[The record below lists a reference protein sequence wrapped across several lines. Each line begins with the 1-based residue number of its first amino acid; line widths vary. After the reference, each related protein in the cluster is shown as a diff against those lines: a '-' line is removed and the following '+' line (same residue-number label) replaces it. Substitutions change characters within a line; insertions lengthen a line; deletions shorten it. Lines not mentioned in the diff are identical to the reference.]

1 MAGVRSSDRRDLLIG
16 FTSLLAIMAAHALGE
31 TARDGLFL
39 AGLRAQM
46 LPWAYLTIA
55 GLALVVVRA
64 NAWVLQRSRDKRKL
78 LAKTMLG
85 AALIDFGLSWW
96 LGQGDQ
102 AQGRAFLLY
111 VWTGVFATVTVVQF
125 WLLIDDVVDV
135 GKAKRIFGPVAA
147 GGVLGATLGSLLAE
161 RLVDAGLPPHTL
173 IAAAGGAL
181 LLGAMVPLAWR
192 LPVAHDEPGEAHND
206 ETSTSLV
213 KDLVTL
219 CAHFYLR
226 RLLLI
231 VMVSTLA
238 LTGVDFVFKSMV
250 DAAYAGQPDG
260 AAAMSQFFARF
271 YFGINLVAL
280 FGQVVI
286 SPWVFT
292 RFGVNRALLLMPVLL
307 LLGAIGVIA
316 LPVLWMA
323 VVLKGVDGSLRHSL
337 QRTGME
343 VLYLPVPRR
352 LRERFKGLIDGVG
365 QRGGQALASVIILG
379 ALAMSGDIRIVAA
392 GTLVFVLIW
401 VAVLIS
407 IYRPYLELFRRTL
420 QSGVEPSA
428 GIGLVPLDLRALEAL
443 VASLNSER
451 DEEVLVTLELFERY
465 ERVALIPQLV
475 LYHPSPE
482 VVSRA
487 FSLFETTPDIN
498 ILPIAHRLLA
508 SPSDTIRAIALH
520 AIHQRQESKTLLEGF
535 LDDSC
540 PAVATTALVSSFQVP
555 GADTEALRLRV
566 SRLVL
571 ATDCQTLCAL
581 ADAVGRAGAQELHWV
596 LEELLVSRDLKVQA
610 AAARALAKVPA
621 MESLPRLLP
630 LLQRAVTRSPARD
643 AITALGQ
650 EALTPLAGYLADESL
665 PRRVRRHLPRTILRF
680 RSQAALNALSKRFL
694 RERDGAV
701 RFKILR
707 GMGRLIADNPGYTV
721 DRKMLE
727 DVVHSHLRRV
737 LQFEE
742 WRAALV
748 ASAKASP
755 RLLLTTGHELLLAS
769 LKEKRVNALERVFRV
784 LHMLKPGEG
793 YELYWRGLNNESTR
807 GRAASR
813 ELLEHALPVQFRE
826 TILALVDDVDP
837 AQRIARAATSINV
850 ARRTISHEHVIEELR
865 QDQSGMLK
873 AIAEYHN
880 AELAEER
887 TELEGRG
894 KVSLADIAER
904 SLATFQELDTSH
916 A

>member
-46 LPWAYLTIA
+46 LPWAYLAIA

-64 NAWVLQRSRDKRKL
+64 NAWVLRRSRDKRKL

-181 LLGAMVPLAWR
+181 IFGAMVPLAWR
-192 LPVAHDEPGEAHND
+192 MPAAHDEPGETNSG
-206 ETSTSLV
+206 EKSTSLV

-231 VMVSTLA
+231 VLVSTLA

-271 YFGINLVAL
+271 YFGINVVAL

-292 RFGVNRALLLMPVLL
+292 KFGVNRALLLMPILL
-307 LLGAIGVIA
+307 LLGAVGVIA

-323 VVLKGVDGSLRHSL
+323 VALKGVDGSLRHSL

-343 VLYLPVPRR
+343 VLYLPVPRH

-379 ALAMSGDIRIVAA
+379 ALSMSGDIRIVAA
-392 GTLVFVLIW
+392 GTSVFLLIW
-401 VAVLIS
+401 VAALVS
-407 IYRPYLELFRRTL
+407 AYRPYLELFRRTL

-428 GIGLVPLDLRALEAL
+428 GVGLLPLDLRALEAL

-475 LYHPSPE
+475 LYHPSPD
-482 VVSRA
+482 VVARA
-487 FSLFETTPDIN
+487 FSLFETTPNIN

-508 SPSDTIRAIALH
+508 SPSDPIRAIALH
-520 AIHQRQESKTLLEGF
+520 AIHQRQKSKALLDKF

-555 GADTEALRLRV
+555 ETDKEALRLRV
-566 SRLVL
+566 SRLL
-571 ATDCQTLCAL
+571 LSTECGPLSAL
-581 ADAVGRAGAQELHWV
+581 AHAIGRARAEELRWV
-596 LEELLVSRDLKVQA
+596 LDELLVRRDLNVQA
-610 AAARALAKVPA
+610 AAAEALAEVPA
-621 MESLPRLLP
+621 AESMGRLLP
-630 LLQRAVTRSPARD
+630 LLQRALTRSPARD
-643 AITALGQ
+643 AITALGPS
-650 EALTPLAGYLADESL
+650 ALPTLAAHLADESL
-665 PRRVRRHLPRTILRF
+665 PRRIRRHLPRTVLRF
-680 RSQAALNALSKRFL
+680 RSQAALNVLSDRFL

-707 GMGRLIADNPGYTV
+707 GMGRLIADNPGFVV

-727 DVVHSHLRRV
+727 GAVDSHLHRI
-737 LQFEE
+737 LQFEA
-742 WRAALV
+742 WHAALV

-769 LKEKRVNALERVFRV
+769 LKEKRINALERVFRL

-813 ELLEHALPVQFRE
+813 ELLEHALPAQFRA
-826 TILALVDDVDP
+826 TVLALIDDVDP
-837 AQRIARAATSINV
+837 LERIVRASASLGV
-850 ARRTISHEHVIEELR
+850 ARRTISHEHAIEELR
-865 QDQSGMLK
+865 RDQSGMLK

-880 AELAEER
+880 AELSEEDAEDH
-887 TELEGRG
+887 GRAN
-894 KVSLADIAER
+894 VSLADIAER
-904 SLATFQELDTSH
+904 SLASFQDLDSTH

>member
-1 MAGVRSSDRRDLLIG
+1 MRSSDRRDLLIG

-46 LPWAYLTIA
+46 LPWAYLAIA

-64 NAWVLQRSRDKRKL
+64 NAWVLRRSRDKRKL

-161 RLVDAGLPPHTL
+161 RLVDAGLQPHTL

-181 LLGAMVPLAWR
+181 VFGAMVPLAWR
-192 LPVAHDEPGEAHND
+192 IPAAHDDPGDKDGEN
-206 ETSTSLV
+206 STSLV

-231 VMVSTLA
+231 VLVSTLA

-286 SPWVFT
+286 SPWVFSK
-292 RFGVNRALLLMPVLL
+292 FGVNRALLLMPVLL
-307 LLGAIGVIA
+307 LLGAVGVIA

-323 VVLKGVDGSLRHSL
+323 VALKGVDGSLRHSL

-379 ALAMSGDIRIVAA
+379 ALSMSGDIRIVAA
-392 GTLVFVLIW
+392 GTSVFLLIW
-401 VAVLIS
+401 VMVLVS
-407 IYRPYLELFRRTL
+407 VYRPYLELFRRTL

-428 GIGLVPLDLRALEAL
+428 GVGLLPLDLRALEAL

-482 VVSRA
+482 VVARA
-487 FSLFETTPDIN
+487 FSLFETTPNIN

-508 SPSDTIRAIALH
+508 SPSDPIRAIALH
-520 AIHQRQESKTLLEGF
+520 AIHQRQRSKTLLDGF

-555 GADTEALRLRV
+555 EADKEALRVRV
-566 SRLVL
+566 SRLL
-571 ATDCQTLCAL
+571 LSTDGATLCAL
-581 ADAVGRAGAQELHWV
+581 AEAIGRARAEALHWV
-596 LEELLVSRDLKVQA
+596 LDELLRSRDLKVQA
-610 AAARALAKVPA
+610 AAAQALAQVPQI
-621 MESLPRLLP
+621 ESVPRLLP
-630 LLQRAVTRSPARD
+630 LLQRALTRPPARD
-643 AITALGQ
+643 AITALGPD
-650 EALTPLAGYLADESL
+650 ALPPLAAYMADESL
-665 PRRVRRHLPRTILRF
+665 PRRVRRHLPRTVLRF
-680 RSQAALNALSKRFL
+680 RTQAALDALSERFL
-694 RERDGAV
+694 QERDGAV

-707 GMGRLIADNPGYTV
+707 GMGRLIADNPGFRV
-721 DRKMLE
+721 DREMLE
-727 DVVHSHLRRV
+727 DVVRTHLRRI

-742 WRAALV
+742 WHAALV

-769 LKEKRVNALERVFRV
+769 LKEKRVNALERVFRL
-784 LHMLKPGEG
+784 LHMLKPGED
-793 YELYWRGLNNESTR
+793 YELYWRGLNNESSR

-813 ELLEHALPVQFRE
+813 ELLEHALPLEFRD
-826 TILALVDDVDP
+826 TILALIDDVDP
-837 AQRIARAATSINV
+837 VDRILRAAATLGV
-850 ARRTISHEHVIEELR
+850 VRRTISHEHVIEELR
-865 QDQSGMLK
+865 RDQSGMLK

-880 AELAEER
+880 AELTEEHAD
-887 TELEGRG
+887 GRDS
-894 KVSLADIAER
+894 VSLADIAER
-904 SLATFQELDTSH
+904 SLASFQELDSNH

>member
-1 MAGVRSSDRRDLLIG
+1 VAGVRSSDRRDLLIG
-16 FTSLLAIMAAHALGE
+16 FTSLLAIMSAHALGE

-55 GLALVVVRA
+55 GLALIVVRA
-64 NAWVLQRSRDKRKL
+64 NAWVLQHSRDKRKL

-85 AALIDFGLSWW
+85 AAIIDFGLSWW

-111 VWTGVFATVTVVQF
+111 VWTGLFATVTVVQF

-161 RLVDAGLPPHTL
+161 RLVDAGLPPYTL
-173 IAAAGGAL
+173 IAAAGAAL
-181 LLGAMVPLAWR
+181 LFGAMVPLAWGV
-192 LPVAHDEPGEAHND
+192 PEAH
-206 ETSTSLV
+206 EEASGTKPTSLV

-250 DAAYAGQPDG
+250 DAAYAGQPNG

-271 YFGINLVAL
+271 YFAINLVAL

-286 SPWVFT
+286 SPWVFSK
-292 RFGVNRALLLMPVLL
+292 FGVNRALLLMPVLL
-307 LLGAIGVIA
+307 LLGTVGVIV

-379 ALAMSGDIRIVAA
+379 ALAMSGDIRTVAA
-392 GTLVFVLIW
+392 GILVFVLVW
-401 VAVLIS
+401 VAVLVS
-407 IYRPYLELFRRTL
+407 IHRPYLELFRRTL
-420 QSGVEPSA
+420 QSGVEP
-428 GIGLVPLDLRALEAL
+428 GVGVGLIPLDLRALESL

-465 ERVALIPQLV
+465 DRVALIPQLV

-482 VVSRA
+482 VVARA
-487 FSLFETTPDIN
+487 FSLFDTTPDIN
-498 ILPIAHRLLA
+498 ILPIAHRLLG
-508 SPSDTIRAIALH
+508 SQSDTIRSIALH
-520 AIHQRQESKTLLEGF
+520 AIHQREQSKTLLDGL

-555 GADTEALRLRV
+555 GADTEALQRRV

-571 ATDCQTLCAL
+571 AADCETLCAL
-581 ADAVGRAGAQELHWV
+581 ANAVGRAGAEELRWV
-596 LEELLVSRDLKVQA
+596 LDELLQSRDLKVQA
-610 AAARALAKVPA
+610 AAARALAEVPA
-621 MESLPRLLP
+621 KESLPRLLP
-630 LLQRAVTRSPARD
+630 LLQRAITRSPARD
-643 AITALGQ
+643 AITALGGD
-650 EALTPLAGYLADESL
+650 ALPALAEYLDDESL

-680 RSQAALNALSKRFL
+680 QSQAALDVLSNRLL
-694 RERDGAV
+694 RDRDGAV

-721 DRKMLE
+721 DRTMLE
-727 DVVHSHLRRV
+727 GVVHAHLERILR
-737 LQFEE
+737 FEE
-742 WRAALV
+742 WSVCLL
-748 ASAKASP
+748 ASAKSSP

-769 LKEKRVNALERVFRV
+769 LREKRVNALERVFRV

-793 YELYWRGLNNESTR
+793 YELYWRGLNNNSPR
-807 GRAASR
+807 GRAASL
-813 ELLEHALPVQFRE
+813 ELLDHALPAAFRE
-826 TILALVDDVDP
+826 TILALIDDVDP
-837 AQRIARAATSINV
+837 SERITRAAASLGLTRLQL
-850 ARRTISHEHVIEELR
+850 AHTDVIAQLR

-873 AIAEYHN
+873 AIAEYHT

-887 TELEGRG
+887 TEVDGRDG
-894 KVSLADIAER
+894 VSLADIAER
-904 SLATFQELDTSH
+904 SMASFQELDTSH